1 MCLLINKFFT
11 VHKWTKT
18 PNIPASHRGV
28 KGELFFLQ
36 CSKVE
41 DGVFNKPPAW
51 FLERTRGWIPRGHSY
66 SPWCAPTSWSGL
78 SPRRAKVKGRK
89 AGGKQGNK
97 RAARGKE
104 EGRNIDTLKSL
115 RGQDCW
121 KMPKDQK
128 KKKKKKRLAASKWM
142 NKIITTEE

>member
-1 MCLLINKFFT
+1 M
-11 VHKWTKT
+11 
-18 PNIPASHRGV
+18 
-28 KGELFFLQ
+28 Q

-41 DGVFNKPPAW
+41 DAVFIKPPAW
-51 FLERTRGWIPRGHSY
+51 FLERTQGWIPRGHSY

-89 AGGKQGNK
+89 AGKKKRNE

-104 EGRNIDTLKSL
+104 EGRNIDRLKRF
-115 RGQDCW
+115 RGQDFW

-128 KKKKKKRLAASKWM
+128 RFAVSKL
-142 NKIITTEE
+142 KIQIITTEE